1 MILTI
6 LGHCM
11 VIIFMTPIMTE
22 VLTALIALSTS
33 QEAASKSMHAGL
45 PTVTNYRKRSFRHG
59 RRLSVRAISSDEA
72 PQIRNWL

>member
-33 QEAASKSMHAGL
+33 QEAPLKSMHTGL
-45 PTVTNYRKRSFRHG
+45 PTVTN
-59 RRLSVRAISSDEA
+59 
-72 PQIRNWL
+72 